1 MMTRNEMIAQARKVT
16 ATINVES
23 YIDLVE
29 QINRER
35 KDSAGLTCEELRL
48 LKNKAWLEYEREKDT
63 AEKMRLQNWWRACAQ
78 AYEDAYRQEILGEK
92 TAAV

>member
-16 ATINVES
+16 ATIKVEN

-48 LKNKAWLEYEREKDT
+48 LKNKAWLEYENEEDT
-63 AEKMRLQNWWRACAQ
+63 AEKMRLQNWWRACVQ
-78 AYEDAYRQEILGEK
+78 AYEDAYKQEILGR
-92 TAAV
+92 